1 MKIFGIPVKIDPS
14 FLFICAL
21 LAYSR
26 LSQPVFLVE
35 WLIVIFVS
43 ILVHELGHALVVRSF
58 GLSPQIMLYSMGG
71 LTSWTDEKGISHA
84 KHIAISLAGPFAGLF
99 FYGLV
104 SLSNQY
110 LPDLFAD
117 SLGRQTFRDLQF
129 VNLWWG
135 VFNLLPILPLD
146 GGNVAYS
153 IEQWVTKK
161 NRGVITRVISLL
173 AAVGVGLWAL
183 SDGRP
188 WIVFLMALFAWNNGS
203 ALFRLLQYS
212 RDGSVRAPLDQAQEA
227 VKNDDGATAVQLAK
241 EALNSARS
249 VEVKE
254 EAQRILLQGLIL
266 GGDVEQA
273 KKEADRLLAVYGH
286 AALLR
291 ALAGF
296 ERGQLPRAIPVI
308 EYSYPTSPSPEL
320 NYTFADALITAG
332 RLQEASLLIARQ
344 QNPEYAAAAY
354 VALQTAAFHSGE
366 YELSSEAGR
375 QALERTKKPTIAYN
389 IACAEAR
396 AGRADEALAWI
407 ERAVEL
413 GYRDVEAMASD
424 SDLETLRSRP
434 EFEAICDRLR
444 EAAVKAGGISV

>member
-26 LSQPVFLVE
+26 LSQPIFLIE

-43 ILVHELGHALVVRSF
+43 ILIHELGHALMVRSF

-71 LTSWTDEKGISHA
+71 LTSWREEKSISHA
-84 KHIAISLAGPFAGLF
+84 KHIAISLAGPFAGF
-99 FYGLV
+99 IFGGMVY
-104 SLSNQY
+104 LSGEAM
-110 LPDLFAD
+110 PDLFAD
-117 SLGRQTFRDLQF
+117 RFGSVTYQDLLF
-129 VNLWWG
+129 VNLGWG

-161 NRGVITRVISLL
+161 HSGVITRVISLL
-173 AAVGVGLWAL
+173 VAVGIGLWAL
-183 SDGRP
+183 SIESL
-188 WIVFLMALFAWNNGS
+188 WVVFLMALFAWNNGS
-203 ALFRLLQYS
+203 ALFQLLQYD
-212 RDGSVRAPLDQAQEA
+212 RDGSVRPLLDQAQEA
-227 VKNDDGATAVQLAK
+227 VRNDDGATAVQLAK

-266 GGDVEQA
+266 GGDIEQA
-273 KKEADRLLAVYGH
+273 KKEADRLQAVYGH

-291 ALAGF
+291 SLTGF
-296 ERGQLPRAIPVI
+296 EKDQLPRAINLM
-308 EYSYPTSPSPEL
+308 EYSYATAPSPDL
-320 NYTFADALITAG
+320 NFTLANALIIAG
-332 RLQEASLLIARQ
+332 RFQDAGSLITRQ
-344 QNPEYAAAAY
+344 QHPKYAAAAY
-354 VALQTAAFHSGE
+354 KTLQVAAFHSGD
-366 YELSSEAGR
+366 YKLSAEAGR
-375 QALERTKKPTIAYN
+375 QAFERTKEAGIAYN

-396 AGRADEALAWI
+396 AGRADEALSWI
-407 ERAVEL
+407 ERAVEM
-413 GYRDVEAMASD
+413 GYRDAKAMASD

-434 EFEAICDRLR
+434 EFEAICGRLR
-444 EAAVKAGGISV
+444 EAVV

>member
-26 LSQPVFLVE
+26 LSQPIFLIE

-43 ILVHELGHALVVRSF
+43 ILIHELGHALMVRSF

-71 LTSWTDEKGISHA
+71 LTSWREEKSISHA
-84 KHIAISLAGPFAGLF
+84 KHIAISLAGPFAGF
-99 FYGLV
+99 IFGGMVY
-104 SLSNQY
+104 LSGEAM
-110 LPDLFAD
+110 PDLFAD
-117 SLGRQTFRDLQF
+117 RFGSVTYQDLLF
-129 VNLWWG
+129 VNLGWG

-161 NRGVITRVISLL
+161 HSGVITRVISLL
-173 AAVGVGLWAL
+173 VAVGIGLWAL
-183 SDGRP
+183 SIESL
-188 WIVFLMALFAWNNGS
+188 WVVFLMALFAWNNGS
-203 ALFRLLQYS
+203 ALFQLLQYD
-212 RDGSVRAPLDQAQEA
+212 RDGSVRPLLDQAQEA
-227 VKNDDGATAVQLAK
+227 VRNDDGATAVQLAK

-266 GGDVEQA
+266 GGDIEQA
-273 KKEADRLLAVYGH
+273 KKEADRLQAVYGH

-291 ALAGF
+291 SLTGF
-296 ERGQLPRAIPVI
+296 EKDQLPRAINLM
-308 EYSYPTSPSPEL
+308 EYSYATAPSPDL
-320 NYTFADALITAG
+320 NFTLANALIIAG
-332 RLQEASLLIARQ
+332 RFQDAGSLITRQ
-344 QNPEYAAAAY
+344 QHPKYAAAAY
-354 VALQTAAFHSGE
+354 KTLQVAAFHSGD
-366 YELSSEAGR
+366 YKLSAEAGR
-375 QALERTKKPTIAYN
+375 QAFERTKEAGIAYN

-407 ERAVEL
+407 ARAVEM
-413 GYRDVEAMASD
+413 GYRDAKAMASD

-434 EFEAICDRLR
+434 EFEAICGRLR
-444 EAAVKAGGISV
+444 EAVV

>member
-26 LSQPVFLVE
+26 LSQPIFLIE

-43 ILVHELGHALVVRSF
+43 ILIHELGHALMVRSF

-71 LTSWTDEKGISHA
+71 LTSWREEKSISHA
-84 KHIAISLAGPFAGLF
+84 KHIAISLAGPFAGF
-99 FYGLV
+99 IFGGMVY
-104 SLSNQY
+104 LSGEAM
-110 LPDLFAD
+110 PDLFAD
-117 SLGRQTFRDLQF
+117 RFGSVTYQDLLF
-129 VNLWWG
+129 VNLGWG

-161 NRGVITRVISLL
+161 HSGVITRVISLL
-173 AAVGVGLWAL
+173 VAVGIGLWAL
-183 SDGRP
+183 SIESL
-188 WIVFLMALFAWNNGS
+188 WVVFLMALFAWNNGS
-203 ALFRLLQYS
+203 ALFQLLQYD
-212 RDGSVRAPLDQAQEA
+212 RDGSVRPLLDQAQEA
-227 VKNDDGATAVQLAK
+227 VRNDDGATAVQLAK

-266 GGDVEQA
+266 GGDIEQA
-273 KKEADRLLAVYGH
+273 KKEADRLRAVYGH

-291 ALAGF
+291 SLTGF
-296 ERGQLPRAIPVI
+296 EKDQLPRAINLM
-308 EYSYPTSPSPEL
+308 EYSYATAPSPDL
-320 NYTFADALITAG
+320 NFTLANALIIAG
-332 RLQEASLLIARQ
+332 RFQDAGSLITRQ
-344 QNPEYAAAAY
+344 QHPKYAAAAY
-354 VALQTAAFHSGE
+354 KTLQVAAFHSGD
-366 YELSSEAGR
+366 YKLSAEAGR
-375 QALERTKKPTIAYN
+375 QAFERTKEAGIAYN

-396 AGRADEALAWI
+396 AGRADEALSWI
-407 ERAVEL
+407 ERAVEM
-413 GYRDVEAMASD
+413 GYRDAKAMASD

-434 EFEAICDRLR
+434 EFEAICGRLR
-444 EAAVKAGGISV
+444 EAVV